1 MKSILFFLILSI
13 PVIYF
18 SRRNILH
25 PHKHGFYRFLGWEGM
40 IWLLVSN
47 YHRWFTEPFS
57 ALQLISWVL
66 LLLSVYLVVAG
77 ALTLLRKGKPS
88 SERKDRH
95 LFGFEKTTELVD
107 TGIFRYIRHPLYA
120 SLICLSW
127 GILLKNITPLLL
139 VITLFCTLMF
149 YITSR
154 YDEKECI
161 AYFGEKYRD
170 YMKRTNMFIPFVF

>member
-18 SRRNILH
+18 SRKNILH
-25 PHKHGFYRFLGWEGM
+25 PHKHGFYRFLGREGM

>member
-1 MKSILFFLILSI
+1 MNSILFFLILSL

-18 SRRNILH
+18 SRKNILY
-25 PHKHGFYRFLGWEGM
+25 PGKHGFYRFLGWEGM
-40 IWLLVSN
+40 IWLLLSN
-47 YHRWFTEPFS
+47 YRYWFAQPFS
-57 ALQLISWVL
+57 TFQLISWAL

>member
-1 MKSILFFLILSI
+1 MKFLLIFLILSI

-18 SRRNILH
+18 SRRNLFH
-25 PHKHGFYRFLGWEGM
+25 PGKHGFYRFLGWEGM
-40 IWLLVSN
+40 IWLLVSI
-47 YHRWFTEPFS
+47 YKYWFVQSFS
-57 ALQLISWVL
+57 SLQLISWIL
-66 LLLSVYLVVAG
+66 LLLSVYLVISG

-88 SERKDRH
+88 SQRHDRH
-95 LFGFEKTTELVD
+95 LFSFEKTTELVD

-127 GILLKNITPLLL
+127 GILLKNVTPLLL

-170 YMKRTNMFIPFVF
+170 YMKRSHMFIPFVF

>member
-1 MKSILFFLILSI
+1 MKSLLSFLILSI
-13 PVIYF
+13 PVVYF
-18 SRRNILH
+18 SRKNILH
-25 PHKHGFYRFLGWEGM
+25 PRKHGFYRFLGWEGM

-47 YHRWFTEPFS
+47 YRYWFAQPLST
-57 ALQLISWVL
+57 LQLFSWIL
-66 LLLSVYLVVAG
+66 LLLSVYLVISG

-88 SERKDRH
+88 SQRHDRH
-95 LFGFEKTTELVD
+95 LFSFEKTTELVD

-127 GILLKNITPLLL
+127 GILLKNVTPLLL

-170 YMKRTNMFIPFVF
+170 YMKRSHMFIPFVF

>member
-1 MKSILFFLILSI
+1 MKSIFFFLILSI
-13 PVIYF
+13 PVVYF
-18 SRRNILH
+18 SRKNIFH
-25 PHKHGFYRFLGWEGM
+25 PRKHGFYRFLGWEGM

-47 YHRWFTEPFS
+47 YRYWFVQPFS
-57 ALQLISWVL
+57 AFQLISWVL
-66 LLLSVYLVVAG
+66 LLLSIYLVVAG
-77 ALTLLRKGKPS
+77 GVTLLRKGKPS
-88 SERKDRH
+88 SEREDRH

-127 GILLKNITPLLL
+127 GILLKNVTPLLL

-170 YMKRTNMFIPFVF
+170 YMKRSHMFIPFVF

>member
-1 MKSILFFLILSI
+1 MKFLLIFLILSI

-18 SRRNILH
+18 SRRNLFH
-25 PHKHGFYRFLGWEGM
+25 PGKHGFYRFLGWEGM

-47 YHRWFTEPFS
+47 YRYWFAQAFS
-57 ALQLISWVL
+57 TFQLISWAL
-66 LLLSVYLVVAG
+66 LLLSVYLVMAG
-77 ALTLLRKGKPS
+77 AWTLLQKGKPS
-88 SERKDRH
+88 AERVDRH
-95 LFGFEKTTELVD
+95 LFSFEKTTELVD
-107 TGIFRYIRHPLYA
+107 TGVFRYIRHPLYA

-127 GILLKNITPLLL
+127 GILLKNITPWLL

-161 AYFGEKYRD
+161 AYFGDKYSD
-170 YMKRTNMFIPFVF
+170 YMTHTRMFIPFVF